1 MSSDV
6 TAGEASATV
15 AARVAVARERQ
26 SSRLRELPWRLN
38 GDLPGAELRKLPH
51 PQGMSLLDDAVRS
64 GRLSARGVDKVL
76 RIAWTLADL
85 DARDRITRAHL
96 AAALGL
102 RQDSWR
108 CAA

>member
-1 MSSDV
+1 MRNRYRHARACPLKAAALTEYRALVEIKPLD
-6 TAGEASATV
+6 EADP
-15 AARVAVARERQ
+15 AAVET
-26 SSRLRELPWRLN
+26 
-38 GDLPGAELRKLPH
+38 
-51 PQGMSLLDDAVRS
+51 LLDDAVRS